1 MTTFARARAIL
12 GGSLGNLV
20 EWYDWFTYAAFSLY
34 FAPAFFPGGDETAQ
48 LLQTA
53 AIFAVGFFAR
63 PVGAWIMGVFAD
75 RAGRRVA
82 LSASVAMMCLGSLV
96 VALTP
101 GYATIGAAA
110 PIILTAARLVQG
122 LSLGGEY
129 GASATYLAEMAGR
142 RRRGLWSSFQF
153 VTLIGGQIAAL
164 AVLIVLQALLTPAQL
179 RAWGWRIPFAI
190 GALLAVTV
198 FWIQTRLEETASFR
212 AVKAAGSQGSVTWR
226 LLTRHP
232 RECGIVFALS
242 AGGSLSFYCF
252 TTYMQTFLA
261 NTAGFSKQTA
271 SQISAASLIVYL
283 LAQPVGGWLGD
294 RLGRRA
300 LLAGA
305 FLVGAA
311 LTWPVMSAIASAR
324 SPWLALALAC
334 AILIVLTGYS
344 SMSAVVKAELF
355 PAEVRGLGVAFPY
368 ALANAVF
375 GGTAEY
381 VALACKKAGQ
391 ESAFYVYVSLVLALS
406 GVVALAMRE
415 PQAQSRIAED

>member
-1 MTTFARARAIL
+1 MTSFARARAIL

-20 EWYDWFTYAAFSLY
+20 EWYDWFAYAAFALY
-34 FAPAFFPGGDETAQ
+34 FAPAFFPGGDETAR
-48 LLQTA
+48 LLNTA

-63 PVGAWIMGVFAD
+63 PVGAWMMGVFAD
-75 RAGRRVA
+75 RAGRKTA
-82 LSASVAMMCLGSLV
+82 LSVSVAMMCLGSLV

-101 GYATIGAAA
+101 GYATIGAAS
-110 PIILTAARLVQG
+110 PIILTAARLLQG

-164 AVLIVLQALLTPAQL
+164 CVLILLQALLTPAQL

-212 AVKAAGSQGSVTWR
+212 AVKAAGDRRSVTWR

-252 TTYMQTFLA
+252 TTYMQTFLV

-271 SQISAASLIVYL
+271 SWISAASLIVYL
-283 LAQPVGGWLGD
+283 FAQPLGGWLGD
-294 RLGRRA
+294 RLGRRT

-305 FLVGAA
+305 FLVGGA
-311 LTWPVMSAIASAR
+311 LTWPVMSAIAGAR

-355 PAEVRGLGVAFPY
+355 PAQVRGLGVALPY

-381 VALACKKAGQ
+381 VALAFKKAGH
-391 ESAFYVYVSLVLALS
+391 ESAFYVYVSIVLAVAGL
-406 GVVALAMRE
+406 VALAMRE
-415 PQAQSRIAED
+415 TKATSRIVED